1 MMYFDYLNFNFISI
15 TDLLIIKNLLD
26 YWREGY
32 DRFEELSILV
42 KKTNIKLK
50 NLFMILKLSQVLRN
64 HLKEKKRMLS
74 NCEDLV
80 AIKKAKAILD
90 GKFE

>member
-1 MMYFDYLNFNFISI
+1 M
-15 TDLLIIKNLLD
+15 DLLIIKNLLD

-50 NLFMILKLSQVLRN
+50 NLFMILKLPQVLRN

-74 NCEDLV
+74 NGEALV
-80 AIKKAKAILD
+80 AIKKAKAILNR
-90 GKFE
+90 KFE